1 MLLNSAQL
9 YVSRIGTI
17 AGDKKAAEAEFL
29 PRFLSISIKTF
40 SKKIFKNNFAINF
53 VLLVHCTM
61 PTEPQQFVGY
71 ARDTHSHT
79 RALTRTHRQTYTHV
93 LSLALLLT
101 LTHTRA
107 LVLSLVLPH
116 AHTLAHTYWQIYS
129 PSWSPTQN
137 ESKAKQRVEER
148 ESADNTSELER
159 ERRHNVG
166 RRERTRAMR
175 ASE

>member
-29 PRFLSISIKTF
+29 PRFLCISIKTF
-40 SKKIFKNNFAINF
+40 SKIFKNNFAINF

-79 RALTRTHRQTYTHV
+79 RALTRTHTQTYTHV
-93 LSLALLLT
+93 LSVALLLT

-107 LVLSLVLPH
+107 HSCSH
-116 AHTLAHTYWQIYS
+116 SYSHTHTHSHTRIGKSTHRVGPQHRMR
-129 PSWSPTQN
+129 
-137 ESKAKQRVEER
+137 AKQSREWKNERAPTTRV
-148 ESADNTSELER
+148 S
-159 ERRHNVG
+159 
-166 RRERTRAMR
+166 
-175 ASE
+175 

>member
-40 SKKIFKNNFAINF
+40 SKILKNNFAINF

-71 ARDTHSHT
+71 ARDIHSHT

-107 LVLSLVLPH
+107 HSCSH
-116 AHTLAHTYWQIYS
+116 SYSHTHTHSHTRIVKSTHRVGPQHRMR
-129 PSWSPTQN
+129 
-137 ESKAKQRVEER
+137 AKQRVEER